1 MNARASK
8 SPITILLAAV
18 ASLPAV
24 VGITVV
30 GITVVVVG
38 VMVAVVGSG
47 VGLST
52 SGHLGA
58 GVGTRQSAHRSG
70 FSAPIRAP
78 LSGLREVLNML
89 LKQQPR

>member
-30 GITVVVVG
+30 VVG
-38 VMVAVVGSG
+38 VMVAVVGS

-52 SGHLGA
+52 SAGHLGA
-58 GVGTRQSAHRSG
+58 GVGT
-70 FSAPIRAP
+70 
-78 LSGLREVLNML
+78 
-89 LKQQPR
+89 

>member
-8 SPITILLAAV
+8 SPITVLLAAV

-30 GITVVVVG
+30 
-38 VMVAVVGSG
+38 VAGVVGSG
-47 VGLST
+47 VALSK
-52 SGHLGA
+52 SGHLEA
-58 GVGTRQSAHRSG
+58 GYGTPQSPHRAG
-70 FSAPIRAP
+70 FSAPIRTP
-78 LSGLREVLNML
+78 LSGLRGVLNML

>member
-30 GITVVVVG
+30 VVG
-38 VMVAVVGSG
+38 VMVAVVGGS

-58 GVGTRQSAHRSG
+58 GVGT
-70 FSAPIRAP
+70 
-78 LSGLREVLNML
+78 
-89 LKQQPR
+89 